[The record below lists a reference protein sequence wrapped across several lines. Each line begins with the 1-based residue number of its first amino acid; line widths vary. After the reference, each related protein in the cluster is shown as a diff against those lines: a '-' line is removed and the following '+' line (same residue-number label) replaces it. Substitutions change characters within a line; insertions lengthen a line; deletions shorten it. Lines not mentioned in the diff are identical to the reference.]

1 MGSCQSKE
9 EVEGRLTAA
18 EEDIKQEFEL
28 SKQALKDLDQITRVP
43 HLLIEI
49 RSLGFVEIQGK
60 DTGGVYGK
68 LDHWFKEHWHLEDK
82 TVDMMETCNAEQDC
96 GCCGFSSTYTMMEL
110 QEHHK
115 LCEKS
120 YSMGYVTIYGVGS
133 NNHNLY
139 KARGSEGENNM
150 GKLTMQLAQFLTHEC
165 GWTLQVCDSGNL
177 GWRGEIREQQMKFKA
192 PHPLNM
198 IAPLVMIELRQV
210 GYIEVNGED
219 KDSIFEKLGSFFK
232 TAWRASQI
240 QNDPHYCDLKF
251 QTSAFKKRGSEG
263 ENNMGLR
270 TMELVDFMVKQ
281 CQWTMVTC
289 NTGNYGRKGDQRE
302 QQLVFRNDEFV
313 QHGVD
318 HLMVELR
325 TVGYIEINGLHDAED
340 LRPHLIEFLTTQ
352 WGCSEYTKWFWESDE
367 KYCDLK
373 YTAPPNLFF
382 VNGLTNNLGRLTI
395 KLAEFLAPHGWQLLL
410 CNGGSMSPDP
420 RHDPNR
426 ILREQQ
432 VKFTRAPP
440 EKAAAPLL
448 LIELRTIPTSDDP
461 PQWDGVIE
469 ICGPDTN
476 GVHAQLHG
484 FITKYMN
491 GSLPQFAPGN
501 CDLFYVCNKFRLKP
515 GSLGED
521 GRWGGYMNGESNLGK
536 WTMRIC
542 DFMVDHL
549 GEWDLIVCNSDNL
562 SRSFRHGSGDN

>member
-1 MGSCQSKE
+1 
-9 EVEGRLTAA
+9 
-18 EEDIKQEFEL
+18 
-28 SKQALKDLDQITRVP
+28 
-43 HLLIEI
+43 
-49 RSLGFVEIQGK
+49 
-60 DTGGVYGK
+60 
-68 LDHWFKEHWHLEDK
+68 
-82 TVDMMETCNAEQDC
+82 
-96 GCCGFSSTYTMMEL
+96 MMEL

-325 TVGYIEINGLHDAED
+325 TVGLHRDQRPARCRGPQASLD
-340 LRPHLIEFLTTQ
+340 RVPDDTVGVLRVH
-352 WGCSEYTKWFWESDE
+352 
-367 KYCDLK
+367 
-373 YTAPPNLFF
+373 
-382 VNGLTNNLGRLTI
+382 
-395 KLAEFLAPHGWQLLL
+395 
-410 CNGGSMSPDP
+410 
-420 RHDPNR
+420 
-426 ILREQQ
+426 Q
-432 VKFTRAPP
+432 V
-440 EKAAAPLL
+440 
-448 LIELRTIPTSDDP
+448 
-461 PQWDGVIE
+461 V
-469 ICGPDTN
+469 
-476 GVHAQLHG
+476 
-484 FITKYMN
+484 
-491 GSLPQFAPGN
+491 
-501 CDLFYVCNKFRLKP
+501 
-515 GSLGED
+515 
-521 GRWGGYMNGESNLGK
+521 
-536 WTMRIC
+536 
-542 DFMVDHL
+542 L
-549 GEWDLIVCNSDNL
+549 GEWTRDSAAVVQLLRVVHCVRSSTAP
-562 SRSFRHGSGDN
+562 SRVLR